1 MWFPDCFDKQVIKS
15 VVTVHSTF
23 LIFKQGKRKLIQEK
37 AKCRPDRPW
46 LPPEHMVASDDIM
59 RKENEVHL

>member
-1 MWFPDCFDKQVIKS
+1 
-15 VVTVHSTF
+15 VTVHSTF